1 MLLLL
6 IWVTIGCS
14 VRFSTIIGIVALL
27 ARLIAALTRLIAS
40 TRLITTFLLSIL
52 RTGTVALLTRL
63 IATLLVIIIAGTIGA
78 LRCAALQTGS
88 EPLRTETALLL
99 ILVLM
104 IAALII
110 GANRLMNTW
119 TG

>member
-1 MLLLL
+1 MLTGLIATLLL
-6 IWVTIGCS
+6 T
-14 VRFSTIIGIVALL
+14 
-27 ARLIAALTRLIAS
+27 
-40 TRLITTFLLSIL
+40 IL
-52 RTGTVALLTRL
+52 RTRAVTLLTRL

-78 LRCAALQTGS
+78 LRCAALQTGAKA
-88 EPLRTETALLL
+88 LRTETALLL

-110 GANRLMNTW
+110 GANRLVNTW